1 MKSYISLL
9 SSVLFVAFAVLSCNQ
24 PEPEV
29 LVTDVSIN
37 QASAEIIIGETLQ
50 LNATVTPSNASQ
62 IEVNW
67 ASSAPSV
74 AKVSN
79 QGLVTALAEG
89 SAVIS
94 ATVGGKTGVCTVTV
108 KSNITPSVTVGAE
121 HISSISVIL
130 KGKANLGNT
139 SSSNLMVG
147 FQYSKSSG
155 ILPSNS
161 ITVEA
166 KDADSEYNY
175 SVSITGLEPGTTY
188 YYRSFVREKGQ
199 DTYGDTKEFTTKD
212 LASLLETKDASDIE
226 STSATL
232 NAKLDLTDVQNKSLT
247 YGFLWGSSEGSLTT
261 DYKCTKINDN
271 SIVAVLT
278 NLSHKTQYWYK
289 AYVNIDGQSFYGE
302 VKTFKTDVV
311 KVQSVSLDKTEYTF
325 NTIGNTLTLKATV
338 LPADATDNS
347 VEWSSNKATV
357 ATVDQNGTVKA
368 IGNGTATI
376 TVKTKDQGKTATCAI
391 TVAQW
396 VTSITLSKTY
406 LSLPVGDEET
416 ISVTSILPDNANN
429 KSFTWSTSS
438 NYVATVDQN
447 GKITAKAIG
456 DAVIKATANDGS
468 GVFASCSV
476 VVRKRGPSGSVDLG
490 LSVFWA
496 TCNICESG
504 FVSSPEKYGDV
515 YAWGETETHY
525 SSKDPLIWKDGK
537 TGYNFASY
545 KWYDASTKTYTKY
558 VTSRYF
564 GTLDYKSVLEPQDDV
579 AHVKLGGSWR
589 MPTNQ
594 EWIELLNNCTWTWVT
609 NYNGTGVNGR
619 LVTSNINGNSI
630 FLPAAS
636 GCWDEYNFN
645 GYNEG
650 GVYWSSSLDYN
661 NPHSAYIVGF
671 GPGGVNR
678 TDIVRYSDYRCYGWS
693 IRPVSE

>member
-9 SSVLFVAFAVLSCNQ
+9 FSVLLAAFALSSCNQ
-24 PEPEV
+24 AEQDV

-37 QASAEIIIGETLQ
+37 QASAEIVIGETLQ
-50 LNATVTPSNASQ
+50 LYASVLPSDASQ
-62 IEVNW
+62 TEVNW
-67 ASSAPSV
+67 SSSAPFV

-79 QGLVTALAEG
+79 QGLVTALDEG
-89 SAVIS
+89 STVIS

-108 KSNITPSVTVGAE
+108 KSNISPSVTIGAE
-121 HISSISVIL
+121 QISSISAIL
-130 KGKANLGNT
+130 NGKANLGNT
-139 SSSNLMVG
+139 SSSNLMIG

-161 ITVEA
+161 TTVEA

-175 SVSITGLEPGTTY
+175 SVGITGLEPGTKY

-199 DTYGDTKEFTTKD
+199 DTYGDIKEFTTKD

-226 STSATL
+226 ATSATL
-232 NAKLDLTDVQNKSLT
+232 NAKLDLTNVQYKSLT
-247 YGFLWGSSEGSLTT
+247 YGFLSGSSEGTLNT
-261 DYKCTKINDN
+261 DLKCTEINGN
-271 SIVAVLT
+271 NIVAILSD
-278 NLSHKTQYWYK
+278 LSHKTQYWYK
-289 AYVNIDGQSFYGE
+289 AYVNIDGRTFYGE

-311 KVQSVSLDKTEYTF
+311 EVESVSLDKTEYTF

-338 LPADATDNS
+338 LPTDASDNS
-347 VEWSSNKATV
+347 VEWSSDKATV

-396 VTSITLSKTY
+396 VTSITLSKTS

-416 ISVTSILPDNANN
+416 ISVSKILPDNANN
-429 KSFTWSTSS
+429 KSFTWSSSS
-438 NYVATVDQN
+438 NYVAAVDQN

-456 DAVIKATANDGS
+456 NAVIKATANDGS

-476 VVRKRGPSGSVDLG
+476 AVRKRGPSGSVDLG

-504 FVSSPEKYGDV
+504 FVSSPEGYGDV

-525 SSKDPLIWKDGK
+525 SSKNPLIWKSGK
-537 TGYNFASY
+537 TGYNLDSY
-545 KWYDASTKTYTKY
+545 KWYDSSTKTYTKY
-558 VTSRYF
+558 VTSRYY
-564 GTLDYKSVLEPQDDV
+564 GTLDYKSVIKLEDDV
-579 AHVKLGGSWR
+579 AHVKLGGKWR
-589 MPTNQ
+589 MPTME
-594 EWIELLNNCTWTWVT
+594 EWKELMNNCTWTWVT

-636 GCWDEYNFN
+636 SCWDEYNFL
-645 GYNEG
+645 GYNDG
-650 GVYWSSSLDYN
+650 GVYWSSTLNTHGPYD
-661 NPHSAYIVGF
+661 AYVVSF
-671 GPGGVNR
+671 GSGAVNHA
-678 TDIVRYSDYRCYGWS
+678 DLSMYLDYRCYGYS
-693 IRPVSE
+693 VRPVSE